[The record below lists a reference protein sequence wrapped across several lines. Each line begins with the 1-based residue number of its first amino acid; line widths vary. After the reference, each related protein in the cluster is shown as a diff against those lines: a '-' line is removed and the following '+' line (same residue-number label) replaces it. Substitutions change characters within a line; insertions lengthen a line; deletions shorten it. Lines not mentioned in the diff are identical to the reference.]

1 MILHRAV
8 ELRRSGT
15 FILISNFFPDR
26 FGFAPTELAFVM
38 LFFFFYKD
46 IVPKGLV
53 LCQLKRERP
62 IEAGL

>member
-1 MILHRAV
+1 MKIHGAV
-8 ELRRSGT
+8 ELRRSRT
-15 FILISNFFPDR
+15 FILISDFFPDR

-38 LFFFFYKD
+38 LFFFYKD

-53 LCQLKRERP
+53 ICQIKRERP